1 MMRITALLLV
11 ALTVAVPG
19 MPQES
24 QLVNVGEN
32 NFGVVWANI
41 QLTRMRVSEP
51 YLPMV
56 IGIQNASS
64 ESVRIDRDAIRLV
77 GPDGRRYPVAGLK
90 EVRKEYDRLN
100 LDRRIANANGIPWEV
115 WYRQRR
121 LQESNFFPGVMN
133 RRGTV
138 IDQVVLRRQ
147 DGMVDLVYF
156 PTPRGLALN
165 TPFALE
171 IAPEGWEAPLQI
183 RLRLE

>member
-1 MMRITALLLV
+1 MRSV
-11 ALTVAVPG
+11 ALVLVVLAMAVPG
-19 MPQES
+19 APQES
-24 QLVNVGEN
+24 QLVNIGEN
-32 NFGVVWANI
+32 SFGVVWANI
-41 QLTRMRVSEP
+41 HLTRMRASEP

-56 IGIQNASS
+56 IGIQNLTSG
-64 ESVRIDRDAIRLV
+64 SVRIDRDAIRLI

-90 EVRKEYDRLN
+90 EVRKEYQKLN

-121 LQESNFFPGVMN
+121 LRQSNFFPGVMN
-133 RRGTV
+133 RSGTV
-138 IDQVVLRRQ
+138 IDEVVLRRQ

-156 PTPRGLALN
+156 PRPRDLGPD

-171 IAPEGWEAPLQI
+171 VAADGWEAPLQL

>member
-1 MMRITALLLV
+1 MRFVSALLVVL
-11 ALTVAVPG
+11 AAAAPG
-19 MPQES
+19 VPQES

-32 NFGVVWANI
+32 SFGAVWANI
-41 QLTRMRVSEP
+41 HLTRMRVEEP
-51 YLPMV
+51 YLPLV
-56 IGIQNASS
+56 IGIQNLSS

-90 EVRKEYDRLN
+90 EVRKEYDKLN
-100 LDRRIANANGIPWEV
+100 VDRRIANANGIPWEV

-121 LQESNFFPGVMN
+121 LRESNFFPGVMN

-138 IDQVVLRRQ
+138 IDEVVLRRQ

-156 PTPRGLALN
+156 PTPRGLALD

-171 IAPEGWEAPLQI
+171 IDAEGWEVPLQL